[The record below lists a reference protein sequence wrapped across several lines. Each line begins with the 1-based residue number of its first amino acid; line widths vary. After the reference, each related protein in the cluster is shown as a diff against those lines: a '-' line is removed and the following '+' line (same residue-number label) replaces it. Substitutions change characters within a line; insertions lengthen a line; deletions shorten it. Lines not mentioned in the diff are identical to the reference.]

1 MNRLQA
7 GDVTQAL
14 VLAAGRGSRIGQ
26 SDSKPLFPILGVP
39 LLARTL
45 FTLEKGGITDAYV
58 VLGYEGDRVRSEI
71 GRIDRLRIRVHW
83 IHNERWQEPNGVSV
97 LASASALEGPFLLTM
112 SDHLFE
118 VEAVERL
125 RARVNEPTGIYLVV
139 DQRTA
144 EINDLEDATKVRLDG
159 DRIVDLNKSLAH
171 FDAIDTGVF
180 LTSPVLFEALR
191 GVEGAAAPSLSDGVR
206 KLADEGRAW
215 AVDGSDLMWQDV
227 DTRSDANVAAKK
239 LLSQWPKKTDG
250 PISRLINRPLST
262 RITQILVNTPVTP
275 NQVSVVTLIL
285 GLAAGWLAAMGG
297 YGNWLATGLLFQV
310 ASILDGTDG
319 ELATLTYQGSEFGA
333 WVDTICDNVSYIV
346 FLVGLTVGVHTAGLP
361 SYYVWSGVIGIAAAA
376 LSLANINFY
385 LLREGKSGSALTV
398 RYSHQSGEGSLS
410 TIMRFVHYL
419 GKRDLLSFLVLA
431 LAALGQLPLALPLFG
446 VGATLFLLPATTA
459 ANLSRL
465 PRTRRMA
472 PAEGGLEE

>member
-1 MNRLQA
+1 MNPPHE
-7 GDVTQAL
+7 DHVTQAL
-14 VLAAGRGSRIGQ
+14 VLAAGRGSRIAH

-58 VLGYEGDRVRSEI
+58 VLGYEGERVRREI
-71 GRIDRLRIRVHW
+71 EEIDRLGIRVHW

-97 LASASALEGPFLLTM
+97 LAAASAITGPFLLTM

-118 VEAVERL
+118 VQAVERL
-125 RARVNEPTGIYLVV
+125 RERVDGLPGVYLVV
-139 DQRTA
+139 DRRTG

-159 DRIVDLNKSLAH
+159 DRIVDLNKSLDE
-171 FDAIDTGVF
+171 FSAIDTGVF

-191 GVEGAAAPSLSDGVR
+191 SVDGDTAPSLSEGVR
-206 KLADEGRAW
+206 RLAEEGRAW

-227 DTRSDANVAAKK
+227 DTLSDADVAAAK
-239 LLSQWPKKTDG
+239 LLAQWPKESDG

-262 RITQILVNTPVTP
+262 RVTRLLVNTPVTP

-297 YGNWLATGLLFQV
+297 NANWLATGLLFQV

-319 ELATLTYQGSEFGA
+319 ELATLTYQGSEFGG
-333 WVDTICDNVSYIV
+333 WVDTICDNVSYMA
-346 FLVGLTVGVHTAGLP
+346 FLVGLTIGVNTVGLP
-361 SYYVWSGVIGIAAAA
+361 SYYVWSGIIGIAAAA
-376 LSLANINFY
+376 FSLANINFY

-398 RYSHQSGEGSLS
+398 RYGHQSGEGLLA

-431 LAALGQLPLALPLFG
+431 LAVLGQLPLALPLFG

-459 ANLSRL
+459 ANLSRV